1 MKMGNFSPYFHLCFL
16 HCFLTKQKE
25 ERVVKRIRQAHLWI
39 GLITS
44 IFLLVEAV
52 TGLLLAEPWL
62 IGQQERGEHHALIP
76 PDGDS
81 VRSSSSENMQG
92 LPASREIKEKGWE
105 AGGSLQS
112 FAGIIRGLHEGRI
125 GSWDVT
131 WAIDIAAV
139 AIILLTVSGIYLSI
153 RLLAAQRNRKRKR
166 VLHTATE

>member
-25 ERVVKRIRQAHLWI
+25 EWVMKRIRQAHLWI

-62 IGQQERGEHHALIP
+62 TGQQERGEHHALIL

-81 VRSSSSENMQG
+81 VRSSSPENMQG
-92 LPASREIKEKGWE
+92 LPESRGMAEKGRE
-105 AGGSLQS
+105 AGGSL
-112 FAGIIRGLHEGRI
+112 
-125 GSWDVT
+125 
-131 WAIDIAAV
+131 
-139 AIILLTVSGIYLSI
+139 
-153 RLLAAQRNRKRKR
+153 
-166 VLHTATE
+166 

>member
-1 MKMGNFSPYFHLCFL
+1 M
-16 HCFLTKQKE
+16 
-25 ERVVKRIRQAHLWI
+25 KRIRQAHLWI

-76 PDGDS
+76 PDRDS
-81 VRSSSSENMQG
+81 VPSSSPENMKRF
-92 LPASREIKEKGWE
+92 PESRGMEEKGRE
-105 AGGSLQS
+105 AGGSFQS

-125 GSWDVT
+125 GAWDVT

-139 AIILLTVSGIYLSI
+139 AIILLTISGIYLSI

>member
-1 MKMGNFSPYFHLCFL
+1 M
-16 HCFLTKQKE
+16 
-25 ERVVKRIRQAHLWI
+25 KRIRQAHLWI

-62 IGQQERGEHHALIP
+62 IGQKERGEHHALIP
-76 PDGDS
+76 PDRDS
-81 VRSSSSENMQG
+81 VPSSSPENMKRF
-92 LPASREIKEKGWE
+92 PESRGMEEKGRE
-105 AGGSLQS
+105 AGGSFQS

-125 GSWDVT
+125 GAWDVT

-139 AIILLTVSGIYLSI
+139 AIILLTISGIYLSI
-153 RLLAAQRNRKRKR
+153 RLLAVQRNRKRKR

>member
-1 MKMGNFSPYFHLCFL
+1 M
-16 HCFLTKQKE
+16 
-25 ERVVKRIRQAHLWI
+25 KRIRQAHLWI

-76 PDGDS
+76 PDRDS
-81 VRSSSSENMQG
+81 VPSSSPENMKSF
-92 LPASREIKEKGWE
+92 PESRGMEEKGRE
-105 AGGSLQS
+105 AGGSFQS

-125 GSWDVT
+125 GAWDVT

-139 AIILLTVSGIYLSI
+139 AIILLTISGIYLSI